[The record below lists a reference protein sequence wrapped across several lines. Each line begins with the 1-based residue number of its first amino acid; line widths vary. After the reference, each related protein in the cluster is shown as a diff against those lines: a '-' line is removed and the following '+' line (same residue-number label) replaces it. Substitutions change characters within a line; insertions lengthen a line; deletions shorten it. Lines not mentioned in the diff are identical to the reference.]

1 MGESD
6 ILIKTVLVLGKD
18 TIQVDVSQYYA
29 GQIFLLRDSQMDKCH
44 YYCCPAGDVSN
55 ALLSNSELNL

>member
-29 GQIFLLRDSQMDKCH
+29 GQIFLPRTLRWISATITAAQQVMSAMP
-44 YYCCPAGDVSN
+44 YYLIQN
-55 ALLSNSELNL
+55 

>member
-29 GQIFLLRDSQMDKCH
+29 GQSFLPRALRGIGATITAAQQVMSAMP
-44 YYCCPAGDVSN
+44 YYLIQN
-55 ALLSNSELNL
+55 